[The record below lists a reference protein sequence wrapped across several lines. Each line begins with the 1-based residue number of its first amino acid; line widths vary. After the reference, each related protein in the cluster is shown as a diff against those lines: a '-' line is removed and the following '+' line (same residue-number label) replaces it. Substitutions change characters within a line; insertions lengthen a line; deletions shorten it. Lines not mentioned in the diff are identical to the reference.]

1 MVLILLLS
9 VEIKA
14 VTWEK
19 DSHGLF
25 DYEFKHTDI
34 RKFSVTET
42 TSFARIGITIS
53 FYTVEIYACIFS
65 KLLNFSFG
73 IIYFS

>member
-1 MVLILLLS
+1 MNILS

-34 RKFSVTET
+34 RKFSVQET
-42 TSFARIGITIS
+42 TSFARIGKIPLP
-53 FYTVEIYACIFS
+53 FF
-65 KLLNFSFG
+65 
-73 IIYFS
+73 

>member
-1 MVLILLLS
+1 MNLPTNNYIEV
-9 VEIKA
+9 KA

-34 RKFSVTET
+34 RKFSVQDT
-42 TSFARIGITIS
+42 TYFARIKNDFHYDYIDIN
-53 FYTVEIYACIFS
+53 EI
-65 KLLNFSFG
+65 
-73 IIYFS
+73 